1 MNMSSNTLISRRRW
15 LQGAASLAGLALLS
29 GSLSACGGAKGSST
43 GGDVTKLALG
53 CNGDLLAFDQT
64 ALSAPAGK
72 AIELTFSNRSNH
84 HQHNWLLV
92 DGGDDA
98 AMAVYE
104 SAVAAGVKNDWL
116 PPDDPQIIV
125 HTPLL
130 DAGKTFTLSFQAPT
144 KAGEYTY
151 LCTFP
156 GHFLAGMKG
165 VLTIT

>member
-1 MNMSSNTLISRRRW
+1 MDIRFNTVMSRRRW
-15 LQGAASLAGLALLS
+15 LQRAASVAGLALLTR
-29 GSLSACGGAKGSST
+29 SLSACGGAQGAST
-43 GGDVTKLALG
+43 GGDATKLALSCDG
-53 CNGDLLAFDQT
+53 EKLLFDKT
-64 ALSAPAGK
+64 TLSAPAGK
-72 AIELTFSNRSNH
+72 PVELTFANRSNH

-92 DGGDDA
+92 NGDDET

-104 SAVAAGVKNDWL
+104 AAVAAGVKNDWL
-116 PPDDPQIIV
+116 PPAGPQIIT

-130 DAGKTFTLSFQAPT
+130 DAGKSFTLAFQAPA
-144 KAGEYTY
+144 KAGQYTY